1 MNSKNHN
8 LIAASSVESFENCL
22 KRFYIKYRGNI
33 TFRTIEDEENY
44 FTKKNLGLISHRIVE
59 LYLLDR
65 IRDNLVYDDILNLV
79 YEINNES
86 NEKINESYFDSMDGE
101 EFILTQ
107 GTLLKNLQKIKDLNK
122 EYEINTEFTYSESFP
137 FKGQA
142 DIVLR
147 NNTES
152 LIIDYKS
159 AYLTSSFKNIE
170 PRVIKQ
176 LYVYYYLES
185 KQFNNKNIKLYV
197 LDKYGDLEEVEV
209 DKNKIDE
216 FVKTNSLNLS
226 KIENLIENTDY
237 TGSSE
242 VCNNCSYAGF
252 CDDFKGD
259 EISLNEKNVIFGIV
273 KIKKNKKN
281 YLEVQIVN
289 SEYENNINV
298 LIVKDINQRLIF
310 ESVNEND
317 LIVLNNIRVKE
328 LSANGNTRHIIP
340 KKFMNLTMKTLD
352 KTTK

>member
-1 MNSKNHN
+1 MNSKNNN

-22 KRFYIKYRGNI
+22 KRFFIKYRGNT
-33 TFRTIEDEENY
+33 TFRTIENEENNI
-44 FTKKNLGLISHRIVE
+44 TKKNLGLISHRIVE

-65 IRDNLVYDDILNLV
+65 ITDNLLYDDILNLV
-79 YEINNES
+79 LEINKES
-86 NEKINESYFDSMDGE
+86 KEKINELYFDSMDGE

-107 GTLLKNLQKIKDLNK
+107 NTLLKNLQKIKDLNN

-197 LDKYGDLEEVEV
+197 LDKYGDLEKVEV
-209 DKNKIDE
+209 DKDTIAE
-216 FVKTNSLNLS
+216 FVKTTSLNLS
-226 KIENLIENTDY
+226 KIENLIQNTGN

-242 VCNNCSYAGF
+242 VCNNCIYAGF

-259 EISLNEKNVIFGIV
+259 EVSLNERNVIFGKV
-273 KIKKNKKN
+273 KLKKDKKN

-340 KKFMNLTMKTLD
+340 KKFMNLTMKT
-352 KTTK
+352 